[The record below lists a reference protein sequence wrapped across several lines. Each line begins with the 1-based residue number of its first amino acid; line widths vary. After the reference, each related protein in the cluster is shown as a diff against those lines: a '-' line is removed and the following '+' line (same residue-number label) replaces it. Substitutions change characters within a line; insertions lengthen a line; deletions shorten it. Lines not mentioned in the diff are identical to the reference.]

1 MFSVVCAYAVN
12 GNTFMCW
19 LDFHYFCNQTSLYA
33 SASEP
38 NSSASSP
45 CSSPLLNHQQRHQ
58 DGHLQAYR
66 SRDGYSSLE
75 RLNRR
80 SRVNKN
86 SLQQLFPRR
95 TSLQTVITAARSGL
109 ASSPG
114 SRDCSEDSSSSDG
127 DVEEVLDTTEFIRN
141 RKERSTVLVRRF
153 YKNNQKV
160 SADSSSHVQ
169 HSYKMWWNVSLW
181 TNMLSCC
188 AALLSIDEEIGVYW
202 DKSDCQGTA
211 VRTHFRGGLGG
222 GWLLQKLAA

>member
-1 MFSVVCAYAVN
+1 MSLCYVFCCLCLCYKWKYV
-12 GNTFMCW
+12 MCW
-19 LDFHYFCNQTSLYA
+19 LDFHYFCYQTSPYA
-33 SASEP
+33 IASEP

-58 DGHLQAYR
+58 GGHLQAYR

-109 ASSPG
+109 SSSPG
-114 SRDCSEDSSSSDG
+114 SRDCSEDSSSSSDG
-127 DVEEVLDTTEFIRN
+127 DGEEVLDNTEFIRN

-160 SADSSSHVQ
+160 SADSSAQVY
-169 HSYKMWWNVSLW
+169 HS
-181 TNMLSCC
+181 
-188 AALLSIDEEIGVYW
+188 
-202 DKSDCQGTA
+202 
-211 VRTHFRGGLGG
+211 
-222 GWLLQKLAA
+222 